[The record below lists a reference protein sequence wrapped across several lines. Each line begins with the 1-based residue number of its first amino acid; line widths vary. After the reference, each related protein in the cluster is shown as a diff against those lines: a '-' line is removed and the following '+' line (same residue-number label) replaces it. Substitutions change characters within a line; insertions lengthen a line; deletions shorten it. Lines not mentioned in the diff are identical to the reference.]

1 MINLPEHIISYMA
14 ARSLSFE
21 NPAFIEVETDGTIIS
36 WGGNLQR
43 FELNQI
49 EINKN
54 IGQFIDVFE
63 GFFPFFVD
71 EIELPLVEISPGV
84 YSDIYIFR
92 LGDKINVL
100 FIDSSKSGESIQ
112 NFYQNRNE
120 KMLFADSQLSFK
132 EDPALFL
139 LFKSLDTVVMEKI
152 DDDTFQLMGKAPSWV
167 TSLNP
172 NDKGIVQKEQLF
184 TRYPFIENF
193 LQTAMEFWKKNNTGM
208 FPSDIWSEIDGN
220 NEEYYMDA
228 KAISLLTRKFL
239 LLQHSHGAA
248 QEKFKLIQRAREL
261 SLEHELRIKAEQQ
274 LNIKNE
280 KLKELNATKDK
291 FFSIIAHD
299 LRNPIGAFRNLV
311 ELFSFYYDTMSSD
324 EIQKTIELLEKQT
337 IVLHRLLD
345 NLLHWSRTQM
355 EVIQFNPVETEF
367 FGMSESIISLYSFS
381 AKEKGIELIN
391 SVPRDTILQCDQ
403 DLLSVVLR
411 NLISNSI
418 KFTEKGGKVEILL
431 KQDER
436 GAKVTIRDTGIGMSP
451 DDLDK
456 LFKIEENYTRYGT
469 SNEKGTG
476 LGLILCKE
484 FIEMHGGT
492 LHVESELGKGSK
504 FCFTIPKQ
512 EKE

>member
-1 MINLPEHIISYMA
+1 MINLPEYIFSYMA
-14 ARSLSFE
+14 SRSLNFE
-21 NPAFIEVETDGTIIS
+21 GPAYIEVETDGTIIKS
-36 WGGNLQR
+36 GG
-43 FELNQI
+43 ELKKFSLDHV
-49 EINKN
+49 EINGKL
-54 IGQFIDVFE
+54 GQFIDIFE

-71 EIELPLVEISPGV
+71 EVELPLVEISQGV

-92 LGDKINVL
+92 FADKITVL

-132 EDPALFL
+132 EDPALFQ
-139 LFKSLDTVVMEKI
+139 LFKSLDTVVLEKI
-152 DDDTFQLMGKAPSWV
+152 DSDTFQLMGKAPRWV

-172 NDKGIVQKEQLF
+172 NEEGIVKKEKLF
-184 TRYPFIENF
+184 ERYPFIEIF
-193 LQTAMEFWKKNNTGM
+193 IQTAMEFWEKNNTGM
-208 FPSDIWSEIDGN
+208 FPSDIWTEIDAN
-220 NEEYYMDA
+220 NDEYYMDA
-228 KAISLLTRKFL
+228 KAISILTRKFL
-239 LLQHSHGAA
+239 LLQHSHAAA

-280 KLKELNATKDK
+280 KLRELNATKDK

-324 EIQKTIELLEKQT
+324 EIHKTIELLEKQT

-345 NLLHWSRTQM
+345 NLLHWSRSQM

-367 FGMSESIISLYSFS
+367 YGMSESIISLYSFS
-381 AKEKGIELIN
+381 AKEKGIDLIN
-391 SVPRDTILQCDQ
+391 KVPRTAVLQCDQ
-403 DLLSVVLR
+403 DLVSVVLR

-431 KQDER
+431 EQDER

-484 FIEMHGGT
+484 FIEKHGGT
-492 LHVESELGKGSK
+492 MNVESKIGEGSE
-504 FCFTIPKQ
+504 FSFTIPKY
-512 EKE
+512 EK